1 VPLFWIQARGC
12 LGGAWKIEL
21 YSALGRGQLGHGQLE
36 IQEEFGW
43 SHSKFLLYLDLT
55 ITCKPKARRKSLL
68 QLQDAGI

>member
-1 VPLFWIQARGC
+1 VHGKLSYTARWVV
-12 LGGAWKIEL
+12 ASW
-21 YSALGRGQLGHGQLE
+21 AQLGHGQLE